1 MIVIYYLTLDYDF
14 KLIIKQKFYFIADD
28 IGMPIIGIC
37 SKHN

>member
-14 KLIIKQKFYFIADD
+14 KSIIKQKFYFIADE
-28 IGMPIIGIC
+28 IGMSIIGIC